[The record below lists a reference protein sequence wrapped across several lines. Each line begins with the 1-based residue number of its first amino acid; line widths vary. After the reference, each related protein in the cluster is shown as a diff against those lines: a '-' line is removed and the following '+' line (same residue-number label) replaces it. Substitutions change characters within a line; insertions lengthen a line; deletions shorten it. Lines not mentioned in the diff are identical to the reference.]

1 MGCFFATILHISSFF
16 FFSILILSNAMTDT
30 ITANQT
36 IGVTDTIVS
45 FDKNFE
51 LGFFTPGNSNNFYLA
66 IWYKKISTGTI
77 AWVAN
82 RARPLTDLLGVLK
95 ITNPGILL
103 LLNSTGNVIWSSN
116 SSTTVQNPVAQL
128 FDNGNLVVRDGDQPE
143 NILWQSFD
151 YPTATFLP
159 GMKLGKNFVSGLDRY
174 LTSWRSIDDPSPG
187 NFTYQLDPT
196 GYPQM
201 IVRTGSIVKFRSG
214 PWNGL
219 RFSGLPMLNPNSVY
233 TYGFISN
240 REEMYFQFH
249 LVNSSVFTRLVLSPT
264 GLVQRFTWVE
274 RTHGWVLYSSAQT
287 DNCDSYGLCGPYGNC
302 IINRSPPCWCLDGF
316 QPRFPTDWEGADWSG
331 GCDRAVALECST
343 DGFVKYSGVK
353 LPDTRESW
361 FNESMSLVECR
372 TVCLKNCSC
381 MGYTSSDIRGEG
393 SGCLVWFGDL
403 IDLREFNEN
412 GQVIYIR
419 MAASETSIQIFIH
432 LMVIAASVT
441 FVGILLLEKKNNRTK
456 DGRIVIYLFIFYI
469 YIHIPSP
476 MACIYAEENQK
487 EFELPLFE
495 LATIANATK
504 NFSEDNKIG
513 EGGFGPVYKGIL
525 MEGQEIAVKRLSEN
539 SRQGLDEF
547 KNEVIY
553 IAKLQHRN
561 LVKLLGCCIEVEEKL
576 LIYEYMSNKS
586 LDYFI
591 FDQKRSMLLDWPK
604 RFNIIVG
611 IARGLLYLHQDSRLR
626 IIHRDLKVD
635 NILLDNEMNPKIS
648 DFGIAKS
655 FDGNETEAK
664 TNKVVGT
671 HGYISPEYAVHGV
684 YSVKSD
690 VFSFGVLVLEI
701 LSGKR
706 NREFDHPDHHLNL
719 LGHAWKLYI
728 EGRPLELVDELVRG
742 SWFEC
747 EVLRSIHVGLLCV
760 QQYRED
766 RPSMSTVTMMLG
778 GEGVMPRPKQPAF
791 FGEESPQEVDSSS
804 ESKNV
809 TCSTNEVTITELKA
823 R

>member
-1 MGCFFATILHISSFF
+1 
-16 FFSILILSNAMTDT
+16 MTDT

-45 FDKNFE
+45 SDKIFE
-51 LGFFTPGNSNNFYLA
+51 LGFFTPGNSNNIYLA

-77 AWVAN
+77 VWVAN
-82 RARPLTDLLGVLK
+82 RARPLTDSLGVLK
-95 ITNPGILL
+95 ITNPGTLV

-128 FDNGNLVVRDGDQPE
+128 FDNGNLVVRDGDQPQ

-159 GMKLGKNFVSGLDRY
+159 GMKFGKNLVSGLDRY
-174 LTSWRSIDDPSPG
+174 LTSWKSTDDPSLG
-187 NFTYQLDPT
+187 NFTYRLDPS
-196 GYPQM
+196 GSPQL
-201 IVRTGSIVKFRSG
+201 IVRSGSTVKFRSG

-219 RFSGLPMLNPNSVY
+219 RFSGFPMLGPNPVY
-233 TYGFISN
+233 TFGFFSN
-240 REEMYFQFH
+240 KEEMYYQFN
-249 LVNSSVFTRLVLSPT
+249 LVKSSVFTRLVLSPA
-264 GLVQRFTWVE
+264 GLVQRFTWAE
-274 RTHGWVLYSSAQT
+274 RTNGWVLYSSAQN
-287 DNCDSYGLCGPYGNC
+287 DNCDSYGLCGAYGNC

-316 QPRFPTDWEGADWSG
+316 EPRFPRDWEGADWSG
-331 GCDRAVALECST
+331 GCHRAVQLDCWS

-372 TVCLKNCSC
+372 TVCLMNCSC

-419 MAASETSIQIFIH
+419 MAASETDGLTTHHKRSSPNKQKR
-432 LMVIAASVT
+432 VIAASVT
-441 FVGILLLEKKNNRTK
+441 FVGILLLGLSLVFWVGKKQRK
-456 DGRIVIYLFIFYI
+456 Q
-469 YIHIPSP
+469 
-476 MACIYAEENQK
+476 EENQK
-487 EFELPLFE
+487 EEFELPLFE
-495 LATIANATK
+495 LATISNATK

-525 MEGQEIAVKRLSEN
+525 MDGQEIAVKRLSEN
-539 SRQGLDEF
+539 SRQGFDEF

-626 IIHRDLKVD
+626 IIHRDLKAS

-648 DFGIAKS
+648 DFGIARS
-655 FDGNETEAK
+655 FGGNETEAI

-706 NREFDHPDHHLNL
+706 NTEFRHSDRHLNL

-728 EGRPLELVDELVRG
+728 EGRPLELVDSLARG
-742 SWFEC
+742 SWCEC

-760 QQYRED
+760 QQYQEN
-766 RPSMSTVTMMLG
+766 RPSMSAVTMMLG
-778 GEGVMPRPKQPAF
+778 GEGAMPHPKQPAF
-791 FGEESPQEVDSSS
+791 FGEGSPQGVDSSS
-804 ESKNV
+804 ESKNI
-809 TCSTNEVTITELKA
+809 CSTNEVTITELKA

>member
-1 MGCFFATILHISSFF
+1 MGCLFATILHSSSF

-30 ITANQT
+30 ITGNQT

-45 FDKNFE
+45 SDKNFE

-77 AWVAN
+77 VWVAN
-82 RARPLTDLLGVLK
+82 RARPLTDSLGVLK
-95 ITNPGILL
+95 ITNPGILV

-128 FDNGNLVVRDGDQPE
+128 FDNGNLVVRDGDQPQ

-159 GMKLGKNFVSGLDRY
+159 GMKFGKNLVSGLDRY
-174 LTSWRSIDDPSPG
+174 LTSWKSTDDPSLG
-187 NFTYQLDPT
+187 NFTYRLDPS
-196 GYPQM
+196 GSPQL
-201 IVRTGSIVKFRSG
+201 IVRSGSTVKFRSG

-219 RFSGLPMLNPNSVY
+219 RFSGFPMLGPNPAY
-233 TYGFISN
+233 TFGFFSN
-240 REEMYFQFH
+240 KEEMYYQFN
-249 LVNSSVFTRLVLSPT
+249 LGKSSVFTRLVLSPT
-264 GLVQRFTWVE
+264 GLVQRFTWAE
-274 RTHGWVLYSSAQT
+274 RTNGWVLYSSAQN
-287 DNCDSYGLCGPYGNC
+287 DNCDSYGLCGAYGNC

-316 QPRFPTDWEGADWSG
+316 KPRFLRDWEGADWSG
-331 GCDRAVALECST
+331 GCHRAVQLDCSS

-372 TVCLKNCSC
+372 TVCLMNCSC

-412 GQVIYIR
+412 GQFIYIR
-419 MAASETSIQIFIH
+419 MAASETDGLTTHRERSSPNKQKR
-432 LMVIAASVT
+432 VIAASLT
-441 FVGILLLEKKNNRTK
+441 FVGILLLGLSLVFWVGKKQRK
-456 DGRIVIYLFIFYI
+456 QED
-469 YIHIPSP
+469 
-476 MACIYAEENQK
+476 NQK
-487 EFELPLFE
+487 EEFELPLFE
-495 LATIANATK
+495 LATISNATK
-504 NFSEDNKIG
+504 NFSKDNKIG

-539 SRQGLDEF
+539 SRQGSDEF

-591 FDQKRSMLLDWPK
+591 FDWPK

-626 IIHRDLKVD
+626 IIHRDLKAD

-648 DFGIAKS
+648 DFGIARS
-655 FDGNETEAK
+655 FGGNETEAK

-671 HGYISPEYAVHGV
+671 HGYISPEYAVHGI

-706 NREFDHPDHHLNL
+706 NREFHHPDHQLNL
-719 LGHAWKLYI
+719 LGHAWKLYR
-728 EGRPLELVDELVRG
+728 EGRPLELVDSLVRG
-742 SWFEC
+742 SWCEC

-760 QQYRED
+760 QQYREN
-766 RPSMSTVTMMLG
+766 RPSMSAVTMMLG
-778 GEGVMPRPKQPAF
+778 GEGAMPQPKQPAF
-791 FGEESPQEVDSSS
+791 FEEESPQGVDSSS
-804 ESKNV
+804 ESKNIM
-809 TCSTNEVTITELKA
+809 CSANEVTITELKA